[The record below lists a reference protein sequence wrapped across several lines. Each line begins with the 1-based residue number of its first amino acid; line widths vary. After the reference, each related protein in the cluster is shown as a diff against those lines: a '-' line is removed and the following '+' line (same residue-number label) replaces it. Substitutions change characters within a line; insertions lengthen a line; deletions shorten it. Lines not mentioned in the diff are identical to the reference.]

1 MAKEMTLIELKN
13 VIKKFKES
21 ETNEEILWGKN
32 SNYKLYKTIFEGNEI
47 KELKD
52 NVINTIEYALEN
64 RSISNYDLECS
75 FDETIEIFPTINVEN
90 YNLVNERINENS
102 IESIDENTK
111 IENLN
116 FIVLRLSIPGE
127 DENKNITII
136 KKFNKP
142 QTVLRQAMRLVWLG
156 NRMKK
161 VEQDVIYLDN
171 QVDAFEYD
179 GNFFILNR
187 DKFNSI
193 FKFRDM
199 YCKLIDNTSD
209 FIIETGFIDNPE
221 EFMNK
226 CKMNGH
232 YVKKI
237 SKAILKKG
245 FENIKNNK
253 DKVKEVIENHKL
265 GINVDENG
273 MIIYEEEKIEQILNL
288 LLDHC
293 VISELSDKRAI
304 AKALDFEGEE

>member
-1 MAKEMTLIELKN
+1 MPKEMTLIELKN
-13 VIKKFKES
+13 VIRNFKEN

-32 SNYKLYKTIFEGNEI
+32 SSFKLYKTIFEGNEI
-47 KELKD
+47 KELKR
-52 NVINTIEYALEN
+52 NVINTIEHALEN
-64 RSISNYDLECS
+64 RSMSNYDLECS
-75 FDETIEIFPTINVEN
+75 FDESIETFPATKVEN
-90 YNLVNERINENS
+90 YNLINERINDNAIEN
-102 IESIDENTK
+102 IDENTN

-116 FIVLRLSIPGE
+116 FIVLRLSIPRT
-127 DENKNITII
+127 DEKITII

-161 VEQDVIYLDN
+161 VKQDVIYLDN

-193 FKFRDM
+193 FKFKDM

-209 FIIETGFIDNPE
+209 FIIETGFIDKPE
-221 EFMNK
+221 DFMNK

-253 DKVKEVIENHKL
+253 DKVKEVIENHRL
-265 GINVDENG
+265 GINVNENG
-273 MIIYEEEKIEQILNL
+273 MIIYEEEKTEEILNL
-288 LLDHC
+288 LLDHY
-293 VISELSDKRAI
+293 VIRELSDKRAI
-304 AKALDFEGEE
+304 ARALESEGEE